1 MTVEKRGKES
11 SDEEGGSGTEATSP
25 TTMTQQQESGYAQV
39 RTKRQKL
46 KEKKQRQKARR
57 VQQRAEA
64 EVEEEEEEVEEGDT
78 ALLSQPL
85 LGEELDRQR
94 LFVLNGL
101 KPSQAD
107 VQRALDNHPHA
118 HPALTGLLHV
128 IDEVLLDCRPL
139 ATLPLSDIRARL
151 MALRRQA
158 LTPSPL
164 PLSAVLGEQLPA

>member
-1 MTVEKRGKES
+1 
-11 SDEEGGSGTEATSP
+11 
-25 TTMTQQQESGYAQV
+25 MTQQQESGYAQV

-64 EVEEEEEEVEEGDT
+64 EVEEEEEVEEGDT

-118 HPALTGLLHV
+118 HPALTDLLHV
-128 IDEVLLDCRPL
+128 MDEVLAACRPPS
-139 ATLPLSDIRARL
+139 TLPLSTARL
-151 MALRRQA
+151 VALRRQA

-164 PLSAVLGEQLPA
+164 PLWAMLGEQLPA

>member
-1 MTVEKRGKES
+1 
-11 SDEEGGSGTEATSP
+11 
-25 TTMTQQQESGYAQV
+25 MTQQQESGYAQV

-57 VQQRAEA
+57 VQQPAEA
-64 EVEEEEEEVEEGDT
+64 EVEEEEEEVKEGDT

-94 LFVLNGL
+94 LFVLNAL

-107 VQRALDNHPHA
+107 VQRALDDHPHA

-128 IDEVLLDCRPL
+128 IDNVIDNVLAAKPCRPPS
-139 ATLPLSDIRARL
+139 TLPLSTARL
-151 MALRRQA
+151 VALRRQA

-164 PLSAVLGEQLPA
+164 PLWAVLGEQLPA

>member
-1 MTVEKRGKES
+1 
-11 SDEEGGSGTEATSP
+11 
-25 TTMTQQQESGYAQV
+25 MTQQQESGYAQV

-118 HPALTGLLHV
+118 HPALTGLLHI
-128 IDEVLLDCRPL
+128 IDNVLAAKPCRPPS
-139 ATLPLSDIRARL
+139 TLPLSTARL
-151 MALRRQA
+151 VALRRQA

-164 PLSAVLGEQLPA
+164 PLWSVVLGEQLPA

>member
-1 MTVEKRGKES
+1 
-11 SDEEGGSGTEATSP
+11 
-25 TTMTQQQESGYAQV
+25 MTQQQESGYAQV

-118 HPALTGLLHV
+118 HPALTGLLHI
-128 IDEVLLDCRPL
+128 IDNVLAACRPL
-139 ATLPLSDIRARL
+139 STLPLSTARL
-151 MALRRQA
+151 TALRRQA

-164 PLSAVLGEQLPA
+164 PLWAMLGEQLPA